1 MIVQGWMIYFIPFFV
16 LVFSLFSTL
25 FELSY
30 CVALLA
36 TSVQQKRLI
45 NVFTNHI
52 DKYVL
57 SRVSGIDILV

>member
-30 CVALLA
+30 CVTLLA